1 MSTSTFSRFRRSQSP
16 LGGLVTVVGAALAGG
31 LGWGIRGQF
40 GHETGAMMAGLL
52 VSLVLVMRLGSELT
66 PWSAI
71 RAVAMGTVAM
81 GYGGSE
87 TYGQTLGLTH
97 DPELLGNSAAL
108 RWGLLGLAIKGGI
121 WIGFFGLFLGMGLG
135 GVRYRGREIL
145 ALLVSLPLLQWAGVQ
160 LLNEPFDP
168 ANKVLPEVYFSDSWK
183 WEPDAELKP
192 RREIWGGLLLA
203 LVVST
208 LWAGWWRKDV
218 LARRLAGWGMFG
230 GALGFPVGQCFQ
242 AYHAWHPA
250 RFHGGIWDQLGP
262 CMNWWNWMETA
273 FGCILGAVLAYG
285 LIRNRLRIHRTKYV
299 PAECLPAAIGWI
311 LLAVHVV
318 LLVLEEFG
326 SNRFFNALYD
336 PGFHLGLI
344 PMLLAA
350 AGHRMAAVVAFVV
363 TALPIAGKTLQRL
376 AVEEQVLPLP
386 MAIVCYALL
395 PLLWTGGL
403 VWMWNAGLESDGK
416 TRGLAAMSL
425 GATALLYFG
434 LNSAFF
440 RFPWPWLPW
449 TTRTPNFLFYTF
461 AVGALLLLVN
471 RSLSR
476 GGFSSTT
483 NSRNPGG

>member
-1 MSTSTFSRFRRSQSP
+1 
-16 LGGLVTVVGAALAGG
+16 
-31 LGWGIRGQF
+31 
-40 GHETGAMMAGLL
+40 
-52 VSLVLVMRLGSELT
+52 
-66 PWSAI
+66 
-71 RAVAMGTVAM
+71 
-81 GYGGSE
+81 
-87 TYGQTLGLTH
+87 
-97 DPELLGNSAAL
+97 
-108 RWGLLGLAIKGGI
+108 
-121 WIGFFGLFLGMGLG
+121 
-135 GVRYRGREIL
+135 
-145 ALLVSLPLLQWAGVQ
+145 
-160 LLNEPFDP
+160 
-168 ANKVLPEVYFSDSWK
+168 
-183 WEPDAELKP
+183 
-192 RREIWGGLLLA
+192 
-203 LVVST
+203 
-208 LWAGWWRKDV
+208 
-218 LARRLAGWGMFG
+218 
-230 GALGFPVGQCFQ
+230 
-242 AYHAWHPA
+242 
-250 RFHGGIWDQLGP
+250 
-262 CMNWWNWMETA
+262 MNWWNWMETA

-299 PAECLPAAIGWI
+299 PAECLPTAIGWI

-326 SNRFFNALYD
+326 SLGFFNALYD

-363 TALPIAGKTLQRL
+363 TAVPIAGKTLQRL

-403 VWMWNAGLESDGK
+403 VWMWNARLESDGK

-449 TTRTPNFLFYTF
+449 STRTPNFLFYTF
-461 AVGALLLLVN
+461 ALGALLLLVN

-483 NSRNPGG
+483 NSRNLGG